1 MNTAVGWSR
10 AWRACGH
17 PVGMCP
23 KETRRGW
30 SLQGVD
36 PTSSRVLSK
45 PAGWSSRVSDIEQGD
60 VGISHRP
67 FRCPG

>member
-1 MNTAVGWSR
+1 MDTAVGWSQ
-10 AWRACGH
+10 AWRAYRH

-23 KETRRGW
+23 KERRRGW

-45 PAGWSSRVSDIEQGD
+45 PAGWSSRVSSMEQRD
-60 VGISHRP
+60 VGISHQPLRS
-67 FRCPG
+67 PG